1 MDAHFSKILSQ
12 PTQNRS
18 ISHESKNFIPS
29 KSYTG
34 SKVGY
39 VFHMG
44 EYGLGYYF
52 DRHYSFEAQ
61 PKAYSSLSSTY
72 GEEDG
77 EVQ

>member
-1 MDAHFSKILSQ
+1 MDAHFSKVLSQ
-12 PTQNRS
+12 PTQSRS
-18 ISHESKNFIPS
+18 SSHESKNFIPS

-39 VFHMG
+39 VFQMG

-61 PKAYSSLSSTY
+61 SKADSSLLSTHD
-72 GEEDG
+72 EKVG